1 MTSYLRTFYE
11 TVTAAWPTAPAD
23 DNQSDYGA
31 ELPPRIPAPATEE
44 KIAALVSRY
53 PLAPPE
59 LLSLLRE
66 ADGTWHEGDFRGLL
80 LFFREVDGYCES
92 ACLNSCQDILDYN
105 ETESLEDY
113 YGMDTI
119 RAEGESLLDPRIDPI
134 IPMYQRMWIGSDRV
148 FYDVYLDFN
157 PAEGGTVGQVV
168 WSVHDADEWR
178 VIASSFADYLST
190 LEEQAATNAQNYHA

>member
-11 TVTAAWPTAPAD
+11 TVTTTWPTTPAD
-23 DNQSDYGA
+23 GQPDYGV
-31 ELPPRIPAPATEE
+31 ELPPRIPTPATEDT
-44 KIAALVSRY
+44 IAAVVSRY

-59 LLSLLRE
+59 LLCLLRE
-66 ADGTWHEGDFRGLL
+66 ADGTWHKGDFRGFLV
-80 LFFREVDGYCES
+80 FFREVDGYVES

-119 RAEGESLLDPRIDPI
+119 RAEGESLLDPRIDPT
-134 IPMYQRMWIGSDRV
+134 IPMNQRMWIGTDRV

-157 PAEGGTVGQVV
+157 PAEGGKVGQVV

-178 VIASSFADYLST
+178 VIAPSFADYLST
-190 LEEQAATNAQNYHA
+190 LEAQAATNARNYHP